1 VIIFL
6 LAFLLIIGAGFAVGL
21 AFLALA
27 GMLAAIGIISSS
39 FAIAVLN
46 RSATAGFKS
55 LMILSLAV
63 AGAPAGVASVW
74 LVAEAFQLPAPS
86 FRPILLGAA
95 GGVAAGILIAA
106 VFIYATQ
113 LLGRLIREK
122 IARLSQPTP
131 DENSD
136 RPRLE
141 HR

>member
-21 AFLALA
+21 ASLLLA

-55 LMILSLAV
+55 L
-63 AGAPAGVASVW
+63 GAT
-74 LVAEAFQLPAPS
+74 
-86 FRPILLGAA
+86 
-95 GGVAAGILIAA
+95 GGVAAGILISI

-122 IARLSQPTP
+122 MGRLSQQTP
-131 DENSD
+131 DENSN
-136 RPRLE
+136 RARIE

>member
-21 AFLALA
+21 ASLLLA

-63 AGAPAGVASVW
+63 AGAPAGVAAVW
-74 LVAEAFQLPAPS
+74 LVTTAFQLPAPS
-86 FRPILLGAA
+86 FRPILLGAT
-95 GGVAAGILIAA
+95 GGVAAGILISI

-122 IARLSQPTP
+122 MGRLSQQTP
-131 DENSD
+131 DENSN
-136 RPRLE
+136 RARIE